1 MKILILINPLIMNDF
16 WAFITI
22 NSYYRILL
30 NNITQDVVID
40 NNDNINEYLK
50 KNYII
55 ITFSFNIYK
64 TYLIDILKQER
75 VILINVDNY
84 THFKFQP
91 LLNIINDERLNF
103 TIFDYSPI
111 NLKEISQIYKNV
123 VIEYVPFLYNSY
135 LEEHY
140 NTITNNQEN
149 NKDIDIL
156 FYGGNN
162 TRREKILEELRK
174 KYKLHTVFCNIT
186 GIPDIELS
194 NLIKRSKIVLNIYFY
209 EHNKV
214 FDYYRNSYLLAN
226 NAFLI
231 SEYPDSIDFN
241 IERNLIDIDKNLIM
255 GKYENLV
262 DLVSYYLDNYNNIDI
277 NNIKEKQYTWFSN
290 NRLDDLIRY
299 YFAKGS
305 VNEVSLKNVTTNLNI
320 EFKNFINYFSYF
332 DYIQKYFCE
341 KISNINNNVTVT
353 FIIPQKLLKTKA
365 FSFYKCWKSGYLL
378 NNSKIKIPKNIV
390 KIILKKV

>member
-1 MKILILINPLIMNDF
+1 MKILILIDRLIMNNF

-40 NNDNINEYLK
+40 NNDNINKYLK

-64 TYLIDILKQER
+64 THLINTLKQER

-91 LLNIINDERLNF
+91 LLNIIDNERLNF

-111 NLKEISQIYKNV
+111 NLKEISKIYKNI
-123 VIEYVPFLYNSY
+123 VIEYIPFLYNSY

-156 FYGGNN
+156 FYGTNN

-174 KYKLHTVFCNIT
+174 KYKLHAVIYNRT
-186 GIPDIELS
+186 GISGDELS
-194 NLIKRSKIVLNIYFY
+194 SLIKRSKIVLNIYYY

-226 NAFLI
+226 KAFLI

-277 NNIKEKQYTWFSN
+277 DNIKKKQYTWFSN
-290 NRLDDLIRY
+290 NRLDDLITDI
-299 YFAKGS
+299 FKK
-305 VNEVSLKNVTTNLNI
+305 EV
-320 EFKNFINYFSYF
+320 
-332 DYIQKYFCE
+332 
-341 KISNINNNVTVT
+341 
-353 FIIPQKLLKTKA
+353 
-365 FSFYKCWKSGYLL
+365 
-378 NNSKIKIPKNIV
+378 
-390 KIILKKV
+390 

>member
-226 NAFLI
+226 KAFLI

-262 DLVSYYLDNYNNIDI
+262 DLISYYLDNYNNIDI

>member
-226 NAFLI
+226 KAFLI